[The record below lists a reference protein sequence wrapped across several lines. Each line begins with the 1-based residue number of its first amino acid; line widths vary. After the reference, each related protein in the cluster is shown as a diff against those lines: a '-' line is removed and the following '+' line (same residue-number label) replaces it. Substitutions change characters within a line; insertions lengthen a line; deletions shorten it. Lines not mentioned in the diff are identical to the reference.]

1 VLRASLPARRNRAP
15 LTSSVEGGSILG
27 RDLAGAWRRW
37 WRASEGRRATKLF
50 TTSEIENVGI
60 SGVDD
65 EGSFFLRRRFRRL
78 ELRAGEC
85 MDTGGG
91 GGEVAATEENEERDE

>member
-1 VLRASLPARRNRAP
+1 MG
-15 LTSSVEGGSILG
+15 GGSILG

-37 WRASEGRRATKLF
+37 WRASEGRRVTKLF

-60 SGVDD
+60 SGSDD

-78 ELRAGEC
+78 ELRAGGC
-85 MDTGGG
+85 MGMDTGGC